1 MKEKIISNNGIHI
14 CTESFGNPASPA
26 LLLIMGATASM
37 VWWEDEF
44 CQRLA
49 DEGRYVIRYDN
60 RDVGCSISY
69 PLEEPGYTFEDMAD
83 DAIHVL
89 DAYGINQAHITGMS
103 MGGIITQIIALR
115 HPQRVLSTTLISTS
129 NYAPE
134 LPPMD
139 EKVMNFFTNIGGVD
153 WENEQSVISYT
164 IAKWRIL
171 TGSKYPFDEERIT
184 RLATRE
190 AERAVRLV
198 SMNNHSFV
206 TGGETYL
213 ERTKEINVP
222 TLVIHGTEDPINP
235 YEHGVFLAKIIPNA
249 ALLPLEGTGHELP
262 PGDWDL
268 VINAISSH
276 TQESGRIS

>member
-1 MKEKIISNNGIHI
+1 MKEKIINNNGLHI

-37 VWWEDEF
+37 VWWEDDF
-44 CQRLA
+44 CLRLA

-69 PLEEPGYTFEDMAD
+69 PLGEPGYTFEDMAD

-89 DAYGINQAHITGMS
+89 DAYGINQAHIAGMS
-103 MGGIITQIIALR
+103 MGGMITQIIALR

-139 EKVMNFFTNIGGVD
+139 EEVMSFFTNIGAVD

-171 TGSKYPFDEERIT
+171 TGPKYPFDEERIT
-184 RLATRE
+184 RLATIE
-190 AERAVRLV
+190 AKRAVNLA

-213 ERTKEINVP
+213 ERTKEINLP

-235 YEHGVFLAKIIPNA
+235 YKHGVYLAKIIPNA
-249 ALLPLEGTGHELP
+249 AFLSLEGTGHELP

-276 TQESGRIS
+276 TAESGRIS